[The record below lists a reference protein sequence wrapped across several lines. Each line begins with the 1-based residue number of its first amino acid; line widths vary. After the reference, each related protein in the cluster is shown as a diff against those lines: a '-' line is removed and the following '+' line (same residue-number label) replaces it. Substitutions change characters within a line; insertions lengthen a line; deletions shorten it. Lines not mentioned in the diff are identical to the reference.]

1 MGIRIQFGDTL
12 NDGSTNVCCQHYL
25 DNNNKKMFR
34 YWLCVDNVFPP
45 PIIWEKLYLQ
55 IMYCKSKNI
64 QAEEKETDMNQ
75 KTKPA
80 TCCQFTAGCE
90 SSPPWQSDV

>member
-45 PIIWEKLYLQ
+45 PNYLGKIVFTVNVLQ
-55 IMYCKSKNI
+55 I
-64 QAEEKETDMNQ
+64 Q
-75 KTKPA
+75 KHSSRRKRDRHEPKDK
-80 TCCQFTAGCE
+80 TCDKLPVHCRL
-90 SSPPWQSDV
+90 